1 MTKLPIP
8 QGSNPIQRANALD
21 EGIARLRAKTGSIGE
36 TRVIEGRCG
45 FTGEGFQILFQ
56 RTDPR
61 QRFTVASVKKIEP
74 VASAPFSPRTFSA
87 RPAYNIREFDLLGA
101 HCPHCGSARLIYH
114 EGCRTTYCGATVAR
128 TASGREQFT
137 CPACGDT
144 TELCAAKTLQG
155 ASSSRGATNTKTLL
169 GRFTSAPLLGHKRK

>member
-1 MTKLPIP
+1 MTKLPIA
-8 QGSNPIQRANALD
+8 QGSNALTRED
-21 EGIARLRAKTGSIGE
+21 ELARGIARLRAKTGSTGE
-36 TRVIEGRCG
+36 TRVIEGRCEL
-45 FTGEGFQILFQ
+45 TGEGFQILFQ

-74 VASAPFSPRTFSA
+74 VASAPFSARTFSA

-101 HCPHCGSARLIYH
+101 HCPHCGSACLIYH
-114 EGCRTTYCGATVAR
+114 EGCGTTYCGATVAR